1 MKHFAPISG
10 IASFAE
16 QYVAT
21 AGYDNQVILWDA
33 PRKQALHRVFHDH
46 LANQC
51 AFNASG
57 TRLVTA
63 SSDYTARVWEVPSMR
78 LKAAL
83 VGHRDDVEMAA
94 FNPAGDR
101 IATCSRDHTIRLF
114 EAETGACLRTLEGH
128 SADVISISWSADGQQ
143 LVSSSDDGTIRRWN
157 VQTGEQVERIDL
169 GGVETDT
176 IALASDGTI
185 FAGDDEGRLTVID
198 ASGTT
203 RLQAHA
209 AGVKRVVWDQRKGWL
224 ISLSYDR
231 SVVLWRY
238 QAGTLTR
245 LAHSSLPSII
255 WPRSCAFLGDERIA
269 FVTFGST
276 YAVWDH
282 TTDTWDLEGIDHAIS
297 LNAVSIHNGHTYA
310 IGDAGK
316 LLIDGQP
323 STLIGSL
330 CNFLLPFG
338 EEMLTGGQMGQ
349 VYDAVTGRLIHQ
361 HRSPLNC
368 ATAFTRHGVAHAA
381 VGTYTGEALI
391 FKRDVQ
397 GQAEFVCE
405 VSMHDNAI
413 KGISADEEYLF
424 SVCATAAAAFHR
436 VDDFSL
442 ARHVEQAHERISNGC
457 ATVQGGFASIGRDL
471 KLRIW
476 SGDASQVYETPHVHS
491 VKCIAASADQQVIAT
506 GSYGG
511 TVALFDLQ
519 QRRWTHRVKPTTSG
533 ISCITYS
540 PQDGLFL
547 ASSYD
552 GQLYPISVSA

>member
-94 FNPAGDR
+94 FNPAGDL

-185 FAGDDEGRLTVID
+185 FAGDDEGRLTVI
-198 ASGTT
+198 
-203 RLQAHA
+203 
-209 AGVKRVVWDQRKGWL
+209 
-224 ISLSYDR
+224 
-231 SVVLWRY
+231 
-238 QAGTLTR
+238 
-245 LAHSSLPSII
+245 LP
-255 WPRSCAFLGDERIA
+255 PRSTLFPYTTLFR
-269 FVTFGST
+269 ST
-276 YAVWDH
+276 PPACRPMPP
-282 TTDTWDLEGIDHAIS
+282 G
-297 LNAVSIHNGHTYA
+297 
-310 IGDAGK
+310 
-316 LLIDGQP
+316 
-323 STLIGSL
+323 
-330 CNFLLPFG
+330 
-338 EEMLTGGQMGQ
+338 
-349 VYDAVTGRLIHQ
+349 
-361 HRSPLNC
+361 
-368 ATAFTRHGVAHAA
+368 
-381 VGTYTGEALI
+381 
-391 FKRDVQ
+391 
-397 GQAEFVCE
+397 
-405 VSMHDNAI
+405 
-413 KGISADEEYLF
+413 
-424 SVCATAAAAFHR
+424 
-436 VDDFSL
+436 
-442 ARHVEQAHERISNGC
+442 
-457 ATVQGGFASIGRDL
+457 
-471 KLRIW
+471 
-476 SGDASQVYETPHVHS
+476 
-491 VKCIAASADQQVIAT
+491 
-506 GSYGG
+506 
-511 TVALFDLQ
+511 
-519 QRRWTHRVKPTTSG
+519 
-533 ISCITYS
+533 
-540 PQDGLFL
+540 
-547 ASSYD
+547 
-552 GQLYPISVSA
+552 

>member
-1 MKHFAPISG
+1 M
-10 IASFAE
+10 
-16 QYVAT
+16 
-21 AGYDNQVILWDA
+21 
-33 PRKQALHRVFHDH
+33 
-46 LANQC
+46 
-51 AFNASG
+51 
-57 TRLVTA
+57 
-63 SSDYTARVWEVPSMR
+63 
-78 LKAAL
+78 
-83 VGHRDDVEMAA
+83 
-94 FNPAGDR
+94 
-101 IATCSRDHTIRLF
+101 
-114 EAETGACLRTLEGH
+114 
-128 SADVISISWSADGQQ
+128 
-143 LVSSSDDGTIRRWN
+143 
-157 VQTGEQVERIDL
+157 
-169 GGVETDT
+169 
-176 IALASDGTI
+176 
-185 FAGDDEGRLTVID
+185 
-198 ASGTT
+198 
-203 RLQAHA
+203 
-209 AGVKRVVWDQRKGWL
+209 KRVVWDQRKGWL

-238 QAGTLTR
+238 EAGTLTR

-368 ATAFTRHGVAHAA
+368 AT
-381 VGTYTGEALI
+381 
-391 FKRDVQ
+391 
-397 GQAEFVCE
+397 
-405 VSMHDNAI
+405 
-413 KGISADEEYLF
+413 
-424 SVCATAAAAFHR
+424 
-436 VDDFSL
+436 
-442 ARHVEQAHERISNGC
+442 
-457 ATVQGGFASIGRDL
+457 VQGGFASIGRDL